1 MLERLENLDDNQ
13 NKETASEE
21 DLDAEMH
28 REYDEVISEGEKA
41 DL

>member
-1 MLERLENLDDNQ
+1 MLEILENLDDDLD
-13 NKETASEE
+13 KETASEE
-21 DLDAEMH
+21 DLDAERH

>member
-1 MLERLENLDDNQ
+1 MLEILENLDDNLD
-13 NKETASEE
+13 KDAAFEE

-28 REYDEVISEGEKA
+28 QEYDEVISEGEKA

>member
-1 MLERLENLDDNQ
+1 MLEILENLDDNLD
-13 NKETASEE
+13 KEAASEE